1 MKKIEAIIRSDKLE
15 DLKNTLTGSG
25 LTKGMTVS
33 QVLGHGTQRG
43 FAEFVRGQRIVPT
56 LLAKVKVEIVVK
68 DLAVD
73 EVVDTIR
80 SAVATGEVGDGRFLL
95 FLLMMS
101 FVFVLANGAE
111 TLFNVILN

>member
-1 MKKIEAIIRSDKLE
+1 MKKIEAIIRPDKLE
-15 DLKNTLTGSG
+15 DLKNALTGSG

-68 DLAVD
+68 NLAV
-73 EVVDTIR
+73 E
-80 SAVATGEVGDGRFLL
+80 
-95 FLLMMS
+95 
-101 FVFVLANGAE
+101 
-111 TLFNVILN
+111 

>member
-80 SAVATGEVGDGRFLL
+80 SAVATGGD
-95 FLLMMS
+95 
-101 FVFVLANGAE
+101 A
-111 TLFNVILN
+111 I